1 MACPTSCV
9 ATASS
14 FFTLPT
20 KAAVAGIDQDIAF
33 GWQGNGDRQS
43 RPAKEIT
50 GAIQSGEGDADV

>member
-1 MACPTSCV
+1 M
-9 ATASS
+9 
-14 FFTLPT
+14 LPT

-50 GAIQSGEGDADV
+50 GAIQSGEGDVDV